1 MLYES
6 PSLLSQ
12 HALTSHHGRLL
23 EDSGFTKLGYRLNS
37 LEVLA
42 RTGMKP
48 RLVSSYLSYRGETTG
63 RWSSG
68 RPAIQNIPKTDVPST
83 SLQAL
88 REVLCMQYTGM
99 SRADWLYF
107 ARTSCLPTR
116 LVLPDIADM
125 PSWAPALGNTHS
137 RGYSNVGAVCSHGL
151 TQTLLD
157 KLHVQ
162 SAVRP
167 SLWWDFEYSTF
178 VQTGTLKSTTSKQ

>member
-23 EDSGFTKLGYRLNS
+23 EDSGFTRRGCHLNS

-42 RTGMKP
+42 HTGMKP
-48 RLVSSYLSYRGETTG
+48 RPVSSYQYGVVTG
-63 RWSSG
+63 RLSSG
-68 RPAIQNIPKTDVPST
+68 RPAIQNIPRTDVPST
-83 SLQAL
+83 SRQAL

-116 LVLPDIADM
+116 SELPDTAGTQ
-125 PSWAPALGNTHS
+125 SWVPVSGSTRSH
-137 RGYSNVGAVCSHGL
+137 GYSNIGAVCSRGL
-151 TQTLLD
+151 IQMRLD
-157 KLHVQ
+157 KQREQRL
-162 SAVRP
+162 AGL
-167 SLWWDFEYSTF
+167 SLWWDAKLR
-178 VQTGTLKSTTSKQ
+178 TLTQLATPSATTSKQ